1 MRVLVNSIG
10 SAGHVMPLISLARA
24 ARDRGHEIRFAVEP
38 PLASLAEARGFSTA
52 ALPTT
57 AEVADPVAARRAQ
70 QHRRSLAGPER
81 VRAVL
86 ASFVE
91 RSRAGVAALMDEI
104 ESFRPEVILR
114 DQAAFAGW
122 AAAEAAGVPA
132 ACFSFL
138 PNRREVLAALVSE
151 PMADLRAAVGLS
163 PDPDLT
169 SLDPPLHLLGGP
181 PGWYDTDRDLGPGGL
196 LIQPPVDVGD
206 TIADLPSE
214 FRDLET
220 PVVYVTLGTV
230 AGDDTAPLN
239 EIFEALD
246 SIAATVITTTRDPA
260 SSAGSRVLAYD
271 WLPQVPLMN
280 TVDAV
285 VAHGGYGTIMTALC
299 AGIPVLSIPLPM
311 LDNRTNAKRLE
322 ASGAGLRIERA
333 DLTSARVRSALERL
347 LEPEFRAAAAEV
359 RKEIQ
364 ALPGSGV
371 AVDALA
377 ALAGPRKAS
386 GEEGE

>member
-38 PLASLAEARGFSTA
+38 PLANLPEARGFATV

-70 QHRRSLAGPER
+70 QHRRSLAGRER
-81 VRAVL
+81 VRAAL

-91 RSRAGVAALMDEI
+91 RSRVGAAALMDEI

-114 DQAAFAGW
+114 DQAAFGGW
-122 AAAEAAGVPA
+122 AAAEAAGIPA
-132 ACFSFL
+132 ARPSFF
-138 PNRREVLAALVSE
+138 PSGKEVLASLVAE
-151 PMADLRAAVGLS
+151 PMADLRAAVGLD
-163 PDPDLT
+163 PDPDLA
-169 SLDPPLHLLGGP
+169 SLDPPLHILGGP
-181 PGWYDTDRDLGPGGL
+181 PGWYDTDRDLGPNGL
-196 LIQPPVDVGD
+196 LIQPPVHLGD
-206 TIADLPSE
+206 TIADLPRE
-214 FRDLET
+214 IRDLEP
-220 PVVYVTLGTV
+220 PVVYVTPGTV
-230 AGDDTAPLN
+230 AGDATALLD

-246 SIAATVITTTRDPA
+246 SIAATVITTTRHPTA
-260 SSAGSRVLAYD
+260 SLGSRVLTYD

-280 TVDAV
+280 YVDAV

-322 ASGAGLRIERA
+322 ATGAGLILTRA
-333 DLTSARVRSALERL
+333 DLSPEKVRSALKRL
-347 LEPEFRAAAAEV
+347 LEPEFRSAAAKVGEAI
-359 RKEIQ
+359 RG
-364 ALPGSGV
+364 LPGTDA

-377 ALAGPRKAS
+377 SIAGQRRRATRP
-386 GEEGE
+386 